1 MHPCAL
7 HAFSLSPPR
16 CLVAWYNGTT
26 NVALGGSHARCT
38 DLADTSRQYWEDHMH
53 DMTNPETDNPA
64 AYWCAIAKP
73 CTVDHRESLHCG
85 PSDWSIQLLKFCHA
99 DLKVS
104 MSNMSRQITMIQRLL
119 LSNIGTLYRS
129 IDFLVNPF
137 RVNETY
143 ILLCN

>member
-1 MHPCAL
+1 
-7 HAFSLSPPR
+7 
-16 CLVAWYNGTT
+16 
-26 NVALGGSHARCT
+26 
-38 DLADTSRQYWEDHMH
+38 MH

-85 PSDWSIQLLKFCHA
+85 PSDWSIQLLKLCHE

-119 LSNIGTLYRS
+119 LSDIGTLYRS
-129 IDFLVNPF
+129 IEKRMVSYQF
-137 RVNETY
+137 RISISRRKVTPY
-143 ILLCN
+143 FSQFYSQ

>member
-1 MHPCAL
+1 MLMIFSRPDIFGQKSWGSFGPYFRNPHRAPNFAGSAL
-7 HAFSLSPPR
+7 
-16 CLVAWYNGTT
+16 
-26 NVALGGSHARCT
+26 ALGGSHARCT

-53 DMTNPETDNPA
+53 DMSNPETDNLA

-119 LSNIGTLYRS
+119 LSDIGTLYRKS
-129 IDFLVNPF
+129 IDI
-137 RVNETY
+137 Y
-143 ILLCN
+143 IN